1 MMQADVTS
9 YIAKQSGTAVV
20 GPARLKGI
28 TVTSA
33 TVSARNTAIADPTVS
48 KSGTWSR
55 TGTTVTVTIND
66 NGLTNGQR
74 VFLDVAAGTTM
85 RDGVYAVSNV
95 TTNTFTVT
103 SATSGT
109 ASGTVTMY
117 TAIYV
122 ELDTF
127 NTVGL
132 PIKIPGEGIYCP
144 NGIYVGLGSSVTAT
158 VFYSGGER
166 SASATYFITTE
177 SSDPLITESG
187 NNLITE

>member
-1 MMQADVTS
+1 MTVQYDVKS
-9 YIAKQSGTAVV
+9 YHASASGNAMTYAV
-20 GPARLKGI
+20 RLKGV
-28 TVTSA
+28 TVTSS
-33 TVSARNTAIADPTVS
+33 TVSARNMAIADPAVS

-55 TGTTVTVTIND
+55 TGTTVTVTING
-66 NGLTNGQR
+66 NGLANGQR
-74 VFLDVAAGTTM
+74 VFLDVAAGTSM

-117 TAIYV
+117 TNIYV

-132 PIKIPGEGIYCP
+132 PVTVPGEGILAS
-144 NGIYVGLGSSVTAT
+144 NGIYVGLPSADVTST
-158 VFYSGGER
+158 IFYG
-166 SASATYFITTE
+166 
-177 SSDPLITESG
+177 
-187 NNLITE
+187 

>member
-1 MMQADVTS
+1 MMQYDVKS
-9 YIAKQSGTAVV
+9 YIAKASGNVTTSSV
-20 GPARLKGI
+20 RLKGV
-28 TVTSA
+28 TVTSG
-33 TVSARNTAIADPTVS
+33 TVSARNMAIADPTAS

-55 TGTTVTVTIND
+55 TGTTVTVTING

-117 TAIYV
+117 TNIYF
-122 ELDTF
+122 ESDTY
-127 NTVGL
+127 NTIGL
-132 PIKIPGEGIYCP
+132 PVYVPGEGIYCP
-144 NGIYVGLGSSVTAT
+144 NGIFVGLGSSVTAT
-158 VFYSGGER
+158 VIYG
-166 SASATYFITTE
+166 
-177 SSDPLITESG
+177 
-187 NNLITE
+187 

>member
-1 MMQADVTS
+1 MTMQYDVKS
-9 YIAKQSGTAVV
+9 YHASASGNAMTYAV
-20 GPARLKGI
+20 RLKGV
-28 TVTSA
+28 TVTSS
-33 TVSARNTAIADPTVS
+33 TVSARNMAIADPAVS

-55 TGTTVTVTIND
+55 TGTTVTVTINA
-66 NGLTNGQR
+66 NGLANGQR

-85 RDGVYAVSNV
+85 RDGMYTVSNV

-117 TAIYV
+117 TNIYV

-132 PIKIPGEGIYCP
+132 PVPVPGEGIYCP
-144 NGIYVGLGSSVTAT
+144 NGIFVGLGSSVTAT
-158 VFYSGGER
+158 VLYG
-166 SASATYFITTE
+166 
-177 SSDPLITESG
+177 
-187 NNLITE
+187 